1 MSHKEE
7 NNKNKVGM
15 EESKDLIKIKIY
27 IGKMCGFHGLDFR
40 QNKKS
45 TQRKTGYLPILC
57 EQEIF
62 RKGKQERKRIFDG
75 IYFNNEMTRPHSC

>member
-45 TQRKTGYLPILC
+45 TQKKVVSQLILKIDLWLF
-57 EQEIF
+57 IF
-62 RKGKQERKRIFDG
+62 ACQNGFKKNINFL
-75 IYFNNEMTRPHSC
+75 